1 MPFRL
6 VPIYIGVAH
15 RATAMDFET
24 WEPVYEAIL
33 ADFGFGRAA
42 DRRARDVL
50 AELVAP
56 FDASRVAFSGERVAI
71 AGAAPSLES
80 EAETAAAAD
89 TVVAASSAADRLQ
102 SAGVGV
108 DYLVT
113 DFDGSP
119 ERAAALA
126 QRGVTVVA
134 HAHGDNV
141 PAVERYVPGLPDR
154 SVLPTTQAEPAGPVE
169 NFGGFTDGDRAAFF
183 ADHFGADRL
192 KFVGWEFEDPNV
204 DGMKARKLAWAERLL
219 YWLERRRGERF
230 GLLDGRRA
238 GIDTDPLPVEG

>member
-1 MPFRL
+1 
-6 VPIYIGVAH
+6 
-15 RATAMDFET
+15 MDFEA
-24 WEPVYEAIL
+24 WEPVYESIL
-33 ADFGFGRAA
+33 ADFGFGRGA

-50 AELVAP
+50 ADLVAP
-56 FDASRVAFSGERVAI
+56 FDTARVDFDGADVAI
-71 AGAAPSLES
+71 AGAAPSLEA
-80 EAETAAAAD
+80 EADAAAAAD
-89 TVVAASSAADRLQ
+89 AVVAASSAADRLQ

-113 DFDGSP
+113 DFDGAP
-119 ERAAALA
+119 ERAAPLA
-126 QRGVTVVA
+126 EQGVTVVA

-141 PAVERYVPGLPDR
+141 PAVERYVPELPSGR
-154 SVLPTTQAEPAGPVE
+154 VLPTTQAAPAGPVE

-192 KFVGWEFEDPNV
+192 KFVGWEFKDPNV

-219 YWLERRRGERF
+219 YWLERRRNERF

-238 GIDTDPLPVEG
+238 GIDTDPLPVDG